1 MELEMRVSDIQ
12 HTTSNQAFVLSASNK
27 EMVGEFL
34 KCCRL
39 PATTESED
47 LAFRYL
53 AARKF
58 NVDGAVDLHTAHL
71 AFLKAEGITSI
82 NPLEEET
89 RRELLSGKFTILN
102 DSDPAGARVAQFFV
116 RLHRPTRSSHRA
128 VLQSIM
134 FQLNAMLRK
143 ETAVRNGV
151 ILIYDMTDAKYSNF
165 DVDLSK
171 KIFKMLKSC
180 YPVRLRRIIILTA
193 PLWFRAP
200 FQILRVFIREELR
213 DRVHVV
219 RPSPGSRLASL
230 SNPDPLLAQRE
241 HYAWLTTAL
250 TETGWLVPESEE
262 QGRKSGSSSSP
273 LHKQTTSTAYFD
285 KARPSSR
292 SGRSSS
298 SVSDLSET
306 GEDDEQSLQMACLG
320 TEMGSEDD
328 GFSLLSSAESSCSWD
343 PFGLSSSQSSEAET
357 GSTLGTEG
365 EGDSRVD
372 HPTARL
378 KAAPCTTAIDSDRPA
393 ADSKSK
399 LEDEGS
405 ADAAWRLKQS
415 IPRLQLVSAEMDTAN
430 MDPPNNRAFIGG
442 RDYDSAGTPTPP
454 AVPRFVTLASVSK
467 ADKCCVRPSS
477 VTEQVSNTLATSES
491 LLVSTD
497 LATPTSDTVTAYP
510 GKPPQIGS
518 DGCGAR
524 SSPSTYSSVASSTVS
539 FSSACSSGGLPSTG
553 NSLTCS
559 PTEFPTV
566 STAKPTTVS
575 LTPITSSSATC
586 RLRIAKPLTHSS
598 VSAKLHS
605 YAFSTSSSR
614 KTWPTTQTLPP
625 NMSSSVRS
633 SPEAT
638 PVVSRP
644 LKQAPLAYQDDFE
657 DQTIRK
663 EKRSKQNSTKPV
675 DIPPSD
681 APPLWSLNRPTGSP
695 IHTGPDEITL
705 DTKSGC
711 VSQTYPRMG
720 GSVST
725 KLSPTPGSRRS
736 PLLAFSTQTPA
747 IRSKTGASSSDEDS
761 TSGQQEPEDESNAD
775 VQDVDFTSQWL
786 DPQGLVNHVVSKG
799 LTGLSDEYA
808 TICRIKPKD
817 PCTAFR
823 RSYNSSKNRYV
834 DVSCLEKTRVLLKAP
849 VTLSTASK
857 AGKIEKPTFIYIH
870 ANWVDSYRQKNA
882 FICTQG
888 PLQETA
894 ADFWCMIWTYNVPV
908 IVMITRC
915 YESQRSKCYQY
926 WPASVGQTLRFT
938 ISPSNGSMHS
948 TAAKKP
954 SHWLARRSVSEVSN
968 SGRLIFDIT
977 NLESTTNEDYT
988 RARLEIKDIKSGRT
1002 RFVEHFAFHSWPDH
1016 GVPTDTTALLGLLST
1031 VQTTYATF
1039 IGERL
1044 NYTTAWDQPIPPP
1057 PIVVHCSAGIGRT
1070 GTFIALDVCTKQLLE
1085 LTRVNVPLTVSRIRS
1100 QRFGSVQVSAQYVF
1114 VYRAILDFAV
1124 SKGLLTDS
1132 ECEKAKMQLNPRPP
1146 PSSTE
1151 GIFENLDAR
1160 LLSVFAADP
1169 AQLES
1174 LVNLLQSR
1182 SADDRQKLSTDRAPE
1197 QRAKMGAKSA
1207 KLTPK
1212 REEGEICSPGSQRPL
1227 PCIDTDVSHAHLPPS
1242 AKEASFDTKAREST
1256 RELPPLLVPKLT
1268 EVNQSPHA
1276 DHTGDSSLPSEVKR
1290 PLLALQR
1297 NSESMKVSK
1306 AVKDPLTYRG
1316 LVCTPDEEIESTS
1329 L

>member
-12 HTTSNQAFVLSASNK
+12 HTTTNQALVLTASNK

-262 QGRKSGSSSSP
+262 ARKSGSSSSP
-273 LHKQTTSTAYFD
+273 QHKQTTSSAYFD

-320 TEMGSEDD
+320 TEMGAEDD

-378 KAAPCTTAIDSDRPA
+378 KAATCTTAIDSDRPA

-415 IPRLQLVSAEMDTAN
+415 IPRLQLVSADMDIAN
-430 MDPPNNRAFIGG
+430 IDPPNNRAFIGG

-467 ADKCCVRPSS
+467 ADKCCARPSS
-477 VTEQVSNTLATSES
+477 VTERVSNTLATSES

-510 GKPPQIGS
+510 GKPPQVGS

-539 FSSACSSGGLPSTG
+539 FSSACSSGGLPST
-553 NSLTCS
+553 
-559 PTEFPTV
+559 
-566 STAKPTTVS
+566 
-575 LTPITSSSATC
+575 
-586 RLRIAKPLTHSS
+586 
-598 VSAKLHS
+598 
-605 YAFSTSSSR
+605 
-614 KTWPTTQTLPP
+614 
-625 NMSSSVRS
+625 VRS

-638 PVVSRP
+638 PVASRP

-663 EKRSKQNSTKPV
+663 EKRSKQNSTKPI

-681 APPLWSLNRPTGSP
+681 ALPLWSLNRPTGSP
-695 IHTGPDEITL
+695 IHTGPDEIAPDL
-705 DTKSGC
+705 KPGC

-720 GSVST
+720 GSVAT
-725 KLSPTPGSRRS
+725 KLSPTTGSRRS
-736 PLLAFSTQTPA
+736 PPERSPLLACRTQTPA

-823 RSYNSSKNRYV
+823 RSYNSNKNRYV

-857 AGKIEKPTFIYIH
+857 ADKVEKSTLIYIH

-894 ADFWCMIWTYNVPV
+894 ADFWCMTWTYNVPV

-977 NLESTTNEDYT
+977 NLQSTINEDYT
-988 RARLEIKDIKSGRT
+988 QARLEIKDIKSGRT
-1002 RFVEHFAFHSWPDH
+1002 RLVEHFAFHSWPDH

-1085 LTRVNVPLTVSRIRS
+1085 LARVNVPLTVSRIRS

-1132 ECEKAKMQLNPRPP
+1132 ECEKAKMQLSPRPP
-1146 PSSTE
+1146 PSSAE

-1182 SADDRQKLSTDRAPE
+1182 SADDRQKLSTDRAPGTTDSDYEEDDENDELDGDSEDIDESDEDGDDCGGDDAGDDDDDQIEDTNGTDQE
-1197 QRAKMGAKSA
+1197 QRTKMGAKSA

-1212 REEGEICSPGSQRPL
+1212 SEEGKIFSPDSRRPL
-1227 PCIDTDVSHAHLPPS
+1227 PCIDTNPFNVSHGHLPLS
-1242 AKEASFDTKAREST
+1242 AKEASCDTKARELT
-1256 RELPPLLVPKLT
+1256 RGLPPLLVPKLT
-1268 EVNQSPHA
+1268 EVIQSPHA

-1290 PLLALQR
+1290 PLPALQR
-1297 NSESMKVSK
+1297 TPEPMKGSK
-1306 AVKDPLTYRG
+1306 AVKDPLTYRS